1 MTRIDKDYSV
11 QWHSLSLGISVIAT
25 DPNTRIRLL
34 SMIRFLVLLLII
46 TTKQIQILVHTEK
59 TQCRTHNTVDYRYLK
74 LKIHID
80 TEYSV

>member
-34 SMIRFLVLLLII
+34 SMIRFLVVVIT
-46 TTKQIQILVHTEK
+46 TTKQIQILVQTQK